1 LELIVVTALIVVVLV
16 IGIAGGL
23 FIKVASSYGGV
34 KPFLAKELKSERE
47 TLAMHRKKVKALEKS
62 AKGELSSA
70 TKDLK
75 SAEKEYTKRVG
86 AATSRLNALQ
96 NPGKG
101 KKVAKVGKVTLFEHQ
116 IEFRGNAF
124 DLAGLRISTNITPN
138 AAMLTLLFDDGIKLV
153 ETYDTSWRDAG
164 EGKQKR
170 DYTHEEIIQFET
182 VINNYIVTEED
193 FVRSLPGLIIEAE
206 SILADENENTHAI
219 DSAAE
224 NLQRQEGGSQAVQDA
239 KEAREELVIQEE
251 LYKSAVQ
258 QAFNGKA

>member
-1 LELIVVTALIVVVLV
+1 MVTALIVVVLIV
-16 IGIAGGL
+16 GIAGGL
-23 FIKVASSYGGV
+23 FIKIASSYGGV

-47 TLAMHRKKVKALEKS
+47 TLAMHRKRVKELEKS

-75 SAEKEYTKRVG
+75 SAEKEYAKRVG
-86 AATSRLNALQ
+86 NAASRLNALE

-101 KKVAKVGKVTLFEHQ
+101 KKVVKVGKVTLFEHQ
-116 IEFRGNAF
+116 IEIRGNAYEL
-124 DLAGLRISTNITPN
+124 DGLSITTNITPN
-138 AAMLTLLFDDGIKLV
+138 AAMLTLLFSSGMKLV

-164 EGKQKR
+164 EGRQKR
-170 DYTHEEIIQFET
+170 DHTHEEIIQFET
-182 VINNYIVTEED
+182 LINNYIVAEEE
-193 FVRSLPGLIIEAE
+193 FVQALPDLIIEAK
-206 SILADENENTHAI
+206 SILADEEANTHAI
-219 DSAAE
+219 DVASE

-239 KEAREELVIQEE
+239 KNAREELVIQEE